1 MSQNVSLLKE
11 LLFDRENATLADLQG
26 RVAKLATTEQQSR
39 EELERALQ
47 ASVAAEAS
55 SRIELSRRVEGLFDR
70 AGTEERF
77 RSSVA
82 AVLDGALR
90 EAEVSR
96 HEQMSRAMAPLVVK
110 TIKTELRNSQDEMV
124 EALYPITGRL
134 VKAYVASALKDLT
147 AQINRRLSGGTN
159 PVMLRLRSLMTGH
172 SVADLALAETQQLE
186 VVELFLIRRGSGE
199 LLQHWPDGPQGANV
213 PSNVDIHL
221 SGVLTAINDFAA
233 QALKDNGGNLRTFA
247 LDDYQMYLRASAT
260 CLLAAKCQGS
270 APAGVEAILDDEFLR
285 LIERNQQELGVNDG
299 GKIIVPQKLLAPL
312 ALNLEERLGERQ
324 RAIAAE
330 VGLGF
335 NPLKVL
341 SYAVALPLL
350 MFVGWSAYTNYETTR
365 VRELAAQTV
374 ATTAPLN
381 GYPTQ
386 IDVTPRGRDVT
397 ITGLVPTGSSKSEV
411 IDRLRSALPNS
422 KLNDRLAVLP
432 NPLSELEP
440 QVTRVRRDLAG
451 FEGEVLRASVRRAM
465 ARASRRLE
473 QTLPELNRLESVLID
488 PPSRATAK
496 SAAARVE
503 RSTAELKT
511 LQARISA
518 STVDLAQLG
527 ALSAPMHKI
536 SEQLKS
542 AGSELAALLTRDAA
556 APATAHG
563 AAAPSD
569 VAESA
574 EELGSAS
581 EYVATIAVAVTQSA
595 GVKPLPA
602 VPVVIPQQT
611 ARERL
616 QSWAKANAIFFA
628 DGTEYRNQQSAQAS
642 IEALARLLRESGALV
657 RVVGYTDER
666 GGPTRNV
673 SLASTRAQRV
683 FDALLE
689 RGVPKQQLIAF
700 GRPGGAEIS
709 ASVGPQS
716 PNRRV
721 EFEVGFE
728 GEALE

>member
-26 RVAKLATTEQQSR
+26 RVSKLATAEQQSR
-39 EELERALQ
+39 EDLERALQ

-55 SRIELSRRVEGLFDR
+55 SRIELARRVEGLFDR
-70 AGTEERF
+70 AGTEDRF

-82 AVLDGALR
+82 TVLDGALR
-90 EAEVSR
+90 EAEVAR

-134 VKAYVASALKDLT
+134 VKAYVASAMKDLT

-199 LLQHWPDGPQGANV
+199 LLQHWPDGPQGPNV
-213 PSNVDIHL
+213 PSNMDIHL

-260 CLLAAKCQGS
+260 CLLAAKCRGS

-285 LIERNQQELGVNDG
+285 LIERHQKELGPNSS
-299 GKIIVPQKLLAPL
+299 VPQKLLAPL
-312 ALNLEERLGERQ
+312 ARNLEERLGERQ

-341 SYAVALPLL
+341 SYAVGLPLL
-350 MFVGWSAYTNYETTR
+350 MFVGWTTYTNYETSR
-365 VRELAAQTV
+365 VHALAAQTV
-374 ATTAPLN
+374 AGTAPLN

-386 IDVTPRGRDVT
+386 IDVSPRGRDVT
-397 ITGLVPTGSSKSEV
+397 ITGLVPTAAAKSDV

-422 KLNDRLAVLP
+422 TLNDRLAVLP
-432 NPLSELEP
+432 NPVSELEP

-465 ARASRRLE
+465 ARASRRLD
-473 QTLPELNRLESVLID
+473 QTVPELNRLDQVLTD
-488 PPSRATAK
+488 APARATAK
-496 SAAARVE
+496 AAATSVE
-503 RSTAELKT
+503 RSAAELKT
-511 LQARISA
+511 LQARISGGA
-518 STVDLAQLG
+518 VDVAALG
-527 ALSAPMHKI
+527 ALSGPMHVI
-536 SEQLKS
+536 SEHLKKS
-542 AGSELAALLTRDAA
+542 GAELATLLTGNAA
-556 APATAHG
+556 GTGAAHS

-581 EYVATIAVAVTQSA
+581 EYLATIAVSVAQSA
-595 GVKPLPA
+595 GVKPIPA
-602 VPVVIPQQT
+602 APVVIPQPT

-616 QSWAKANAIFFA
+616 QSWAKANAIFF
-628 DGTEYRNQQSAQAS
+628 GEGIEYRNQQSAQAS
-642 IEALARLLRESGALV
+642 IEALVRLIRESGAFV

-666 GGPTRNV
+666 GVQSRNI

-683 FDALLE
+683 FDALIE
-689 RGVPKQQLIAF
+689 RGVPKQQLIAI
-700 GRPGGAEIS
+700 GRPLGAEIS
-709 ASVGPQS
+709 ANVGPQS

-728 GEALE
+728 GEASE